1 MKTPPGTSYGP
12 GRPFGDSRGACGN
25 EPRSPRPL
33 GVGSMSPGTNLVTEV
48 DRRVQIRVGGEPTV
62 RIATK
67 ELGLR
72 CSVCLLT
79 VPTAAACLARVRRV
93 HIDHWHTS
101 QRRLVGD
108 EGSKLEEGPTV
119 KHSPLALNRS
129 LRTLTDAL
137 QIFEGNPARSAFCRA
152 DEGFRQTR
160 ALDRQWL
167 ISRLNRF
174 SLPLRFLSSCLA
186 LFVPFFWSF
195 PRMRL

>member
-1 MKTPPGTSYGP
+1 MPAGESLSRLGTAHFGTKTPRPTLLQPSNGSRVAHRQRHHERVSFATTGLVNDNAALTIKYAGSVCLLSLCQHVVPPISLPQQTLYDLLFSGTRQSS
-12 GRPFGDSRGACGN
+12 DI
-25 EPRSPRPL
+25 
-33 GVGSMSPGTNLVTEV
+33 

-108 EGSKLEEGPTV
+108 EGSKLEEGQ
-119 KHSPLALNRS
+119 L
-129 LRTLTDAL
+129 
-137 QIFEGNPARSAFCRA
+137 
-152 DEGFRQTR
+152 
-160 ALDRQWL
+160 
-167 ISRLNRF
+167 
-174 SLPLRFLSSCLA
+174 
-186 LFVPFFWSF
+186 
-195 PRMRL
+195 